1 MIEHDIQNL
10 IQIKLTEENNCRVFR
25 ANVGKVKTIDGRWFD
40 TGLPKGFPDLFGFT
54 SDGLFF
60 AIEVKSKIGRI
71 RADQIRFHELLNNWN
86 IVHGIAR
93 SADDAIK
100 IVNERLVGYGY

>member
-10 IQIKLTEENNCRVFR
+10 IQIKLTENNCRVFR

-54 SDGLFF
+54 KDGLFF
-60 AIEVKSKIGRI
+60 AIEVKSKTGRI
-71 RADQIRFHELLNNWN
+71 RDDQIRFHEFLNNWN

-93 SADDAIK
+93 STDDAIK
-100 IVNERLVGYGY
+100 IVNERLIGYGY